1 MHIFKFL
8 MFNIICERS
17 SKSSSGLRCNDIFEC
32 EHVSVLVAVKI
43 CSMDR
48 AAGILG
54 FTMKLIYFSAALD
67 VAV

>member
-1 MHIFKFL
+1 M
-8 MFNIICERS
+8 
-17 SKSSSGLRCNDIFEC
+17 SSSGLRCNDIFEY

-67 VAV
+67 VAL